1 MTNKV
6 LEDKF
11 YIALLDDLE
20 KQKLILPTMPEV
32 ALKVSDAV
40 SDEDASAKQI
50 ADVIALD
57 AAISARMIQ
66 VANSPLLRGSKKTES
81 VEQAITRMGHAL
93 VKSMVITMAMEQVFK
108 ASNPLSKKYMQNIW
122 TQSTQVA
129 SIASA
134 MASHFTRLKPDQA
147 MLAGLVHNIG
157 ALPIITRAEEIP
169 ALMQDEQIF
178 ASLIERL
185 SGPIGTSIMKNWN
198 FPDNISI
205 VANEHNNYNYDSGE
219 DIDYVDVVIVAKLQN
234 LAGTDHPDAQID
246 WNDVPSFCKLG
257 LAGDAEVVEIEDV
270 IMEEIEITQQLF
282 N

>member
-1 MTNKV
+1 MSNKV

-20 KQKLILPTMPEV
+20 KQKLVLPTMPEV
-32 ALKVSDAV
+32 ALKVRDAV

-57 AAISARMIQ
+57 PAISARMIQ
-66 VANSPLLRGSKKTES
+66 VANSPLLRGSQKTET

-93 VKSMVITMAMEQVFK
+93 VKSMVTTMAMQQVFK
-108 ASNPLSKKYMQNIW
+108 ANNPLTKKYMHDIW

-134 MASHFTRLKPDQA
+134 MASHFTKLKPDQA

-169 ALMQDEQIF
+169 ALMHDEEIF
-178 ASLIERL
+178 SSLIERL

-198 FPDNISI
+198 FPDTLSI
-205 VANEHNNYNYDSGE
+205 VANEHNNYQYNSKE
-219 DIDYVDVVIVAKLQN
+219 IDYVDVVIVAKLQN
-234 LAGTDHPDAQID
+234 LAGTDHPAAQID
-246 WNDVPSFCKLG
+246 WNNVPSFCKLG
-257 LAGDAEVVEIEDV
+257 LAGESEVVEIEDIV
-270 IMEEIEITQQLF
+270 MEEIEITQQLF
-282 N
+282 T